1 MLTAAYPTPARTPTP
16 LDKIDEPVSTLALVN
31 STDGPAMDRTELPN
45 HAFPILVGELEI
57 PATFV
62 PKVDE
67 LRKRARSQN
76 RRELARFEEAVRL
89 RIYFGGMHVACVK
102 TKDGTKVI
110 AAGYP
115 GTGVLRAELRR
126 FDGDGEREITIEAPR
141 PWKELADSNAGRDG

>member
-1 MLTAAYPTPARTPTP
+1 MLTAPCPTPTP
-16 LDKIDEPVSTLALVN
+16 LDRIDEPVSTLALVN
-31 STDGPAMDRTELPN
+31 STDGPTMDRAEISG
-45 HAFPILVGELEI
+45 HAFPFLVVELEI
-57 PATFV
+57 PPEFV
-62 PKVDE
+62 QTVDE

-115 GTGVLRAELRR
+115 GTGALRAELRR